1 MHRSSGRRGR
11 RLFKTSATREG
22 VARLIEEHTYTF
34 RTVIGQQLKRK
45 IRQMKERREHKEIE
59 ITKTNKRISSYT
71 DSALVEA
78 KIVVN
83 IMAMKTGFSCM
94 PSI

>member
-1 MHRSSGRRGR
+1 
-11 RLFKTSATREG
+11 
-22 VARLIEEHTYTF
+22 
-34 RTVIGQQLKRK
+34 
-45 IRQMKERREHKEIE
+45 MKELREHKEIE
-59 ITKTNKRISSYT
+59 ITKTNKRLSSYT

-83 IMAMKTGFSCM
+83 IMAMKTDFSCI